1 MPIQYNTTR
10 QDTLS
15 RWQITILHCPALYPS
30 PASSFSLPPSLSLFL
45 SPSLYLSQPQS
56 RRTLAPAPA
65 PAPAPMILHMMQSSL
80 HDGTLSMHAFLLL
93 LLLLLLLFLLLL
105 GHFDWMFLPLP
116 LSRFAS
122 LRFAPLRCVSFLL
135 VWFRLASPRLASLRL
150 YYWSASLGLAMIT
163 FGSLLFS
170 ISYSIPLYSIPPYSC
185 SDSVIVYHT
194 AYCNG
199 LAQLIYW
206 PADKHT
212 DIETDRAWHDMMWCD
227 VVIYSTLHLHR
238 PDLTWPMLRYLT
250 WPYLT
255 FPLYDAL
262 RYCTQSYWTWPEVN
276 GDDTIRCN
284 MIWYDMIWFKRPELN
299 WTEVEWLPLILSCPV
314 AHRINTSGTKADLT
328 SPHLTS
334 SSLVLSCLVFFTL
347 LFSPLLNSYM
357 I

>member
-1 MPIQYNTTR
+1 MTDHYT
-10 QDTLS
+10 
-15 RWQITILHCPALYPS
+15 ALPCAVS
-30 PASSFSLPPSLSLFL
+30 VACFLFLPPSLSFFL

-56 RRTLAPAPA
+56 RRTLAPATA

-93 LLLLLLLFLLLL
+93 LLLLLLFLLLL

-116 LSRFAS
+116 LSR
-122 LRFAPLRCVSFLL
+122 LAPLRCVSFLL

-170 ISYSIPLYSIPPYSC
+170 ISYSILLYSIPPYSC

-238 PDLTWPMLRYLT
+238 PDLTWPDLCYVT
-250 WPYLT
+250 
-255 FPLYDAL
+255 
-262 RYCTQSYWTWPEVN
+262 
-276 GDDTIRCN
+276 
-284 MIWYDMIWFKRPELN
+284 
-299 WTEVEWLPLILSCPV
+299 LP
-314 AHRINTSGTKADLT
+314 DLT
-328 SPHLTS
+328 LPFRYIMHYDTALNLTGPD
-334 SSLVLSCLVFFTL
+334 LKWME
-347 LFSPLLNSYM
+347 M
-357 I
+357 IRYNII